1 MLTSSQA
8 WKFYVYDILKK
19 ELPID
24 DEKLKILSAAT
35 ISAFALTTLTYP
47 LDLCHTR
54 MSSDMSKK

>member
-1 MLTSSQA
+1 MLASSQA

-19 ELPID
+19 QLPVD
-24 DEKLKILSAAT
+24 DEKLKVLGAAT